1 MRVFSALN
9 AALQDLTVGLP
20 LKPRDPVEFGSEL
33 KVPVLGLY
41 SGIDEF
47 AKPEVIAKMRGEIA
61 KSGSGSKIVI
71 FPNVDHGFNAD
82 YRPSYDKAAAT
93 YAMKLTRDW
102 LKERG
107 V

>member
-1 MRVFSALN
+1 MSYYGLLNGMRGP
-9 AALQDLTVGLP
+9 T
-20 LKPRDPVEFGSEL
+20 KPRNPVQFGSKL

-41 SGIDEF
+41 SGIDAF
-47 AKPEVIAKMRGEIA
+47 VKPKVIARMRGEIA
-61 KSGSGSKIVI
+61 KPGSGSKIVM

-82 YRPSYDKAAAT
+82 YRPSYDKVAAT

-107 V
+107 FNT